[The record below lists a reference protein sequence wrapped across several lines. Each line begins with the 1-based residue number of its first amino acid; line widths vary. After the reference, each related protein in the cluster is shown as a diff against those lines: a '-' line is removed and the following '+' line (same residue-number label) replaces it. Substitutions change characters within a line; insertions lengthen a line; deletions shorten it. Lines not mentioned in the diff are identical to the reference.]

1 MAKTFELYFSDLTE
15 YAQQELLK
23 KAGITKPEDKNW
35 DVFPIFTFT
44 LDNEEDEEDYDIWFK
59 GIDLD
64 LYTDV
69 LNIRMQDNYAQA
81 MEDYLKEHTEV
92 SEEQIRYAMDNI
104 SPTNLAY
111 FMREA
116 ENEYIEE
123 LNERPKKYK
132 VQSETAKS
140 IICDFVYNKCDRY
153 AQEEFEDICD
163 SLAV

>member
-23 KAGITKPEDKNW
+23 KAGISKPEDKNW

-44 LDNEEDEEDYDIWFK
+44 LDDEEEEEDVWFR
-59 GIDLD
+59 GVDLD
-64 LYTDV
+64 LYTDI
-69 LNIRMQDNYAQA
+69 LDLFMKDNSEQA
-81 MEDYLKEHTEV
+81 KKDYLKEHTDV
-92 SEEQIRYAMDNI
+92 SLELLLHVANNI
-104 SPTNLAY
+104 TPSNLAY

-140 IICDFVYNKCDRY
+140 IICNYVYNKCDKE